1 MSVARLASDPAHA
14 LLLLL
19 IAGHL
24 LGDFLLQ
31 TRRMVAGKVR
41 LRVLAGHSLLIAL
54 AHLTAVLPFLSW
66 TVAAAVLL
74 IGALHGTID
83 GLKSRWPWSR
93 PDGLGLFLADQLAH
107 FSVVLVVW
115 LAVLG
120 VSGTPALAVPAS
132 WLGPWLFLV
141 VLVAALAFTWTGGSS
156 IVSGVL
162 DRLSPD
168 LEEGQER
175 DSGVPGSGRLIGMLE
190 RTLTLILILL
200 GQWAAMALVLT
211 AKSVARFEELKERR
225 FAEYYL
231 VGTLTS
237 LLVAV
242 AVALALRAIGY

>member
-1 MSVARLASDPAHA
+1 MSLSHLASDPAQA

-19 IAGHL
+19 VAGHL
-24 LGDFLLQ
+24 LGDFFFQ
-31 TRRMVAGKVR
+31 TRRMATSKVR
-41 LRVLAGHSLLIAL
+41 VRVLAGHSLLIAL

-66 TVAAAVLL
+66 TIAAAVLL

-83 GLKSRWPWSR
+83 ALKSRWPWAR
-93 PDGLGLFLADQLAH
+93 PDPLGLFLADQLAH
-107 FSVVLVVW
+107 LSVVLLAW
-115 LAVLG
+115 LAVREVAG
-120 VSGTPALAVPAS
+120 VPDPVIPAS
-132 WLGPWLFLV
+132 WLGPWVSSV
-141 VLVAALAFTWTGGSS
+141 VLLSAFAFTWTGGSS

-168 LEEGQER
+168 LEEQEEQ
-175 DSGVPGSGRLIGMLE
+175 DSGVPGSGRLIGILE

-200 GQWAAMALVLT
+200 GQWAAMALLLT

-242 AVALALRAIGY
+242 VVGLLLGAIGY